1 MNRKIKIIT
10 TILVS
15 TFVTYANADVYSES
29 RPIVEIQN
37 GKLQGVETNGMLAF
51 KNIPYAAAPVG
62 ALRWRP
68 PQPAKNWDDIR
79 DASKFGEAC
88 IQPWVK
94 GLNSEL
100 IPGSEDCLKLNV
112 FTPKSGKNLPVM
124 VWFHGGGL
132 AEGSASEPYYQPVGL
147 VKEGV
152 IVVTVDYRIGKLGFF
167 APKEL
172 VAEAKKN
179 NEPVG
184 NYGTMDQIS
193 SLKWVQQ
200 NIAAFGGDPKNVT
213 IFGQSAGGRSVTWLM
228 TSPASNGLFQKAIA
242 QSAQQ
247 LPLRDLS
254 QEKFG
259 MMAEESLDARY
270 MNTLGVTK
278 LKDLR
283 ALPAD
288 KLLITPKEFQDG
300 EFGGAFIDGKI
311 IIGDSIPLFAA
322 GKQHKIPF
330 MIGTNSWDASYFVLG
345 QPPVND
351 YIKKM
356 SEDPNIINNLYSTFN
371 EKCALS
377 AEIMADGWYR
387 GSVKILANSANKYAP
402 SYAYYFSYLTPTL
415 RTSHIGAAH
424 TFELPYVFGDLD
436 TVLPAPTHP
445 ESSPDICVNI
455 NNAAADMKNNAQW
468 SKYWFP
474 MTAPNNSEDQSMS
487 EQLTKSWTAFAKT
500 GNPNYNGN
508 NWARY
513 NLSNDVMRNFTNENE
528 SFISKLGGDRVD
540 YQMKFINAMYKTTSN

>member
-10 TILVS
+10 TILVT
-15 TFVTYANADVYSES
+15 TFVAYANADADADVYSES

-68 PQPAKNWDDIR
+68 TQPAKNWDSIR

-132 AEGSASEPYYQPVGL
+132 VEGSASEPYYQPVGL

-184 NYGTMDQIS
+184 NYGTMDQIY
-193 SLKWVQQ
+193 SLKWVQK

-228 TSPASNGLFQKAIA
+228 TSPASKGLFQKAIA

-254 QEKFG
+254 HEKFG
-259 MMAEESLDARY
+259 MLAEESLDARY
-270 MNTLGVTK
+270 INTLGVNK
-278 LKDLR
+278 LKDL
-283 ALPAD
+283 
-288 KLLITPKEFQDG
+288 ITCG
-300 EFGGAFIDGKI
+300 
-311 IIGDSIPLFAA
+311 
-322 GKQHKIPF
+322 
-330 MIGTNSWDASYFVLG
+330 
-345 QPPVND
+345 
-351 YIKKM
+351 
-356 SEDPNIINNLYSTFN
+356 
-371 EKCALS
+371 
-377 AEIMADGWYR
+377 
-387 GSVKILANSANKYAP
+387 
-402 SYAYYFSYLTPTL
+402 
-415 RTSHIGAAH
+415 
-424 TFELPYVFGDLD
+424 
-436 TVLPAPTHP
+436 
-445 ESSPDICVNI
+445 
-455 NNAAADMKNNAQW
+455 
-468 SKYWFP
+468 
-474 MTAPNNSEDQSMS
+474 
-487 EQLTKSWTAFAKT
+487 
-500 GNPNYNGN
+500 
-508 NWARY
+508 
-513 NLSNDVMRNFTNENE
+513 
-528 SFISKLGGDRVD
+528 
-540 YQMKFINAMYKTTSN
+540 